1 MEELTHSLLENGSIQ
16 VKEQQ
21 YVLTQTPS
29 ELQIPDTIQGIIAAR
44 IDRLEEN
51 LKRIMQVA
59 SVIGREFAFKI
70 LQAISGMREDLK
82 SQLMNLQGLE
92 FIYEKS
98 LFPELEYIFKH
109 ALTQEVAYNSLLLR
123 RRKEIH
129 ERIGKAMEE
138 LYPERLEEFYE
149 MLAYHYGRADES
161 GKAYRYLK
169 LSAEKA
175 YARHANWE
183 AFRFYGD
190 AISLLSQLP
199 RTEASTREAVE
210 IRFLMARPARLLGYP
225 ENTLE
230 ILAEGAD
237 LAHELGDSRMAADLE
252 GFLANAYT
260 IRGEYSL
267 ALQHATKCFDEAE
280 RIHDLARMAPLAR
293 EMCATYTSKGAFVES
308 ASLAT
313 KVISLIERE
322 EKRSETYG
330 RPGGAYT
337 MLCCY
342 AGMAETQL
350 GRFNEAMTFCDK
362 ALRNARANEDSLGEA
377 YSEFSFGM
385 ALNRRGD
392 GSAAI
397 RHLEHAVA
405 LFEKLNS
412 TVFLGMALTMLS
424 TSYSLT
430 DDLRKARQVVE
441 KALTIDSET
450 GYSMGQTMGHLI
462 LSNVL
467 MDLKDRRGA
476 LAHGE
481 EGLRLARAHGERFL
495 EGIALVAV
503 GRAAALSNP
512 EEIQRSKEKITEG
525 IQILTELKVKP
536 WCAQAHFILAEVCA
550 MGAERNE
557 ALRNLNIAET
567 LNREM
572 GADYWLARVAH
583 ARGRLEE

>member
-1 MEELTHSLLENGSIQ
+1 
-16 VKEQQ
+16 
-21 YVLTQTPS
+21 
-29 ELQIPDTIQGIIAAR
+29 
-44 IDRLEEN
+44 
-51 LKRIMQVA
+51 
-59 SVIGREFAFKI
+59 
-70 LQAISGMREDLK
+70 
-82 SQLMNLQGLE
+82 
-92 FIYEKS
+92 
-98 LFPELEYIFKH
+98 
-109 ALTQEVAYNSLLLR
+109 
-123 RRKEIH
+123 
-129 ERIGKAMEE
+129 
-138 LYPERLEEFYE
+138 
-149 MLAYHYGRADES
+149 
-161 GKAYRYLK
+161 
-169 LSAEKA
+169 
-175 YARHANWE
+175 
-183 AFRFYGD
+183 
-190 AISLLSQLP
+190 
-199 RTEASTREAVE
+199 
-210 IRFLMARPARLLGYP
+210 
-225 ENTLE
+225 
-230 ILAEGAD
+230 
-237 LAHELGDSRMAADLE
+237 
-252 GFLANAYT
+252 
-260 IRGEYSL
+260 
-267 ALQHATKCFDEAE
+267 
-280 RIHDLARMAPLAR
+280 
-293 EMCATYTSKGAFVES
+293 VES